1 MTEDSPVRSRY
12 LRACCQCLAA
22 TDLRL
27 GTFRRGP
34 WALNELRRSLAGVS
48 IDREWVAARV
58 GITERTLPNQGRI
71 GNARES
77 AGRFALRVSPNS
89 CAPARAII
97 PSASMIRASAT
108 PGEYAACG
116 GRFVKPGERAS
127 SQRREVCFKA

>member
-58 GITERTLPNQGRI
+58 GLTERTLPNQRRI
-71 GNARES
+71 GNGRES
-77 AGRFALRVSPNS
+77 AGRFLLRVLSV
-89 CAPARAII
+89 AFAAAGLVMLGAAI
-97 PSASMIRASAT
+97 
-108 PGEYAACG
+108 
-116 GRFVKPGERAS
+116 
-127 SQRREVCFKA
+127 

>member
-1 MTEDSPVRSRY
+1 MIQGFPSRSNVHRVLARGIAASHRRKPPRSTTPRARAPAWIWMTDDSPFRSRY

-77 AGRFALRVSPNS
+77 AGKF
-89 CAPARAII
+89 
-97 PSASMIRASAT
+97 
-108 PGEYAACG
+108 
-116 GRFVKPGERAS
+116 
-127 SQRREVCFKA
+127 